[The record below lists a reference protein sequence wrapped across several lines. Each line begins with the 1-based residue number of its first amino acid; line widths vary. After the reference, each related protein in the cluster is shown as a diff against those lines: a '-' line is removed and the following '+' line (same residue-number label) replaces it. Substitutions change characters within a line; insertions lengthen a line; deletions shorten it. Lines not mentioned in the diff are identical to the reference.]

1 MRRKDDA
8 WTSIDRVWQI
18 IDKVGVAM
26 LATRFPGGMR
36 ARPLEARPERAAGLI
51 WFVTDL
57 KSGKEHEVEA
67 EHDVGL
73 VFVDAADKAYLSITA
88 RAEVRR
94 DSAKA
99 AEIWKPTDNAWWNG
113 PDDPNVCLLRVRPI
127 TAELWDGPASM
138 AVTAFEFAKTWIT
151 GAEPNLGENRKVTVK
166 MSKSGTSSR
175 SNSEQ
180 QRSHASETYRLI
192 WQAARARKQLTFTYN
207 ESYREACPHIVG
219 YKQSGEAAVLAFQ
232 FGGRSTSKPLPPV
245 GEWRCFTVDK
255 ITDVQARDG
264 PWHSGKGHS
273 KTQPCIQ
280 HVDVDVNVPE
290 TLAHPQPLPFGSP
303 ALRPPRR
310 SGE

>member
-8 WTSIDRVWQI
+8 QADIDRVWEI
-18 IDKVGVAM
+18 IEKVGIAM
-26 LATRFPGGMR
+26 LTTRFPGGLR
-36 ARPLEARPERAAGLI
+36 ARPLEARPKRDAGLI

-57 KSGKEHEVEA
+57 ESGKEHEVEA

-73 VFVDAADKAYLSITA
+73 VFIDAVDKVYLSITA
-88 RAEVRR
+88 RAEVQR
-94 DSAKA
+94 DPAQA
-99 AEIWKPTDNAWWNG
+99 TEIWKPTDNAWWNG
-113 PDDPNVCLLRVRPI
+113 PDDPDVCLLRVRPI
-127 TAELWDGPASM
+127 TAELWDGPASRI
-138 AVTAFEFAKTWIT
+138 VTAFEFVKAAIT

-175 SNSEQ
+175 SNSGQ
-180 QRSHASETYRLI
+180 RRSHASETYRLI
-192 WQAARARKQLTFTYN
+192 WQAARARKQLTFTYSG
-207 ESYREACPHIVG
+207 SYREACPHIVG

-232 FGGRSTSKPLPPV
+232 FGGRSTSKPLPPI

-264 PWHSGKGHS
+264 RWHSGKGHS

-290 TLAHPQPLPFGSP
+290 TLTHPQPLSFGSP

-310 SGE
+310 PGE